1 MQSFDKIL
9 IESRNQCL
17 KLEQLAVD
25 DLKNNID
32 SYLQPS
38 WSSRKLLDGYANF
51 VKSGNTDE
59 ESYLT
64 MRQAYSETHGM
75 SNKVFCD
82 VLATHIDKT
91 PNDIENSMFAAD
103 GVELENQIKSAL
115 YRLRHNGYAPLPFK
129 VPDAIYKSLKKK
141 VLNRMIENHSKQEV
155 DASIAGAKGAA
166 TQLRV
171 PSKWASTYE
180 EMYQISGD
188 PAILEIVQRYMGV
201 PPIFNTPVAFLS
213 SHAKPKNTREV
224 SLNAQEYHHDMHR
237 LGFVKLFIYLTD
249 VDEDTGPHTLL
260 SGTHRERPVNL
271 WKDGRHSD
279 KSIKESGIAEQEV
292 NITGKAGT
300 VFLVDTSAL
309 HKGASPKG
317 GHRVMAQVQYVN
329 SLFGKPIA
337 MSDHKVE
344 LAQTKN
350 DDDINASADLARKY
364 AGIAGVRFM
373 QNYI

>member
-1 MQSFDKIL
+1 MQSFDRIL
-9 IESRNQCL
+9 IEARNQCL
-17 KLEQLAVD
+17 KLEELAVF

-38 WSSRKLLDGYANF
+38 WSARKLLDGYGAF
-51 VKSGNTDE
+51 VRNGNTSE
-59 ESYLT
+59 ETYLT
-64 MRQAYSETHGM
+64 LRQAYSETHGL
-75 SNKVFCD
+75 SNKVFSD
-82 VLATHIDKT
+82 VLASHIDAV
-91 PNDIENSMFAAD
+91 PNDLDQSMFAGEGVDIENQ
-103 GVELENQIKSAL
+103 VKSAL
-115 YRLRHNGYAPLPFK
+115 YRLRHNGYAPLPFM
-129 VPDAIYKSLKKK
+129 VPEAIHKSLKEKILTQMVK
-141 VLNRMIENHSKQEV
+141 NHSQEEV
-155 DASIAGAKGAA
+155 DASIAGAPGAA
-166 TQLRV
+166 TQLRI
-171 PSKWASTYE
+171 PSKWAATYE
-180 EMYQISGD
+180 EMYQVSSD

-213 SHAKPKNTREV
+213 SHAKPKNAREV

-249 VDEDTGPHTLL
+249 VDENTGPHTLL
-260 SGTHRERPVNL
+260 SGTHRERPTQL

-279 KSIKESGIAEQEV
+279 KAIADSGIAGQEV

-309 HKGASPKG
+309 HKGSSPAS

-344 LAQTKN
+344 LAQRN
-350 DDDINASADLARKY
+350 DTEEVAKSAELVRKY
-364 AGIAGVRFM
+364 AGQAGVRFM